1 MPDAATPLSID
12 RSDSLASLVDFSP
25 QKSQRARRILFALA
39 RRSRGGRLVVT
50 DEVETTELGRGAL
63 VAHVTV
69 HDPRAYTALLQRG
82 SLGLGLGYLEGWW
95 DCDDLVALVR
105 ILVRG
110 RGRLGRIQ
118 DEAGRLISLV
128 ADPLRRRRRRPP
140 TNDRRFVQAHYDI
153 GNEFFSLV
161 LDPTMSYSCAVFENV
176 EDTLESASLAKL
188 DRICRKLS
196 LGANDHVLE
205 IGTGWGGFAVFAAS
219 RYGCR
224 VTTTTISAEQYDYAT
239 RLVAERGLA
248 DRVTVL
254 NQDYRDL
261 RGTYDKLVSIE
272 MIEAVDWR
280 QVPGFFRACSRLL
293 APDGLMALQA
303 ITIDDASYDR
313 AKTTTDFIKA
323 FVFPGGSLPSM
334 TSLTAAS
341 TRAHLRVV
349 DVEDIGRHYAET
361 LRRWRENFEHHLDD
375 VRALGYDERFERL
388 WTLYLTYCEAAFLER
403 HVSDVQMVL
412 ARDGWRPA
420 LATRA

>member
-1 MPDAATPLSID
+1 MSDTATPLSID
-12 RSDSLASLVDFSP
+12 RSDSLASLVDPSATT
-25 QKSQRARRILFALA
+25 SRRARRILFALA
-39 RRSRGGRLVVT
+39 RRSRGGRLIVRDDQGTV
-50 DEVETTELGRGAL
+50 ELGRGAL
-63 VAHVTV
+63 LAHVEV

-82 SLGLGLGYLEGWW
+82 SLGLGLSYLEGWW
-95 DCDDLVALVR
+95 DCDDLVTLVR
-105 ILVRG
+105 ILVRA
-110 RGRLGRIQ
+110 RGRLGRFQ
-118 DEAGRLISLV
+118 DETGRLFSLV
-128 ADPLRRRRRRPP
+128 ADPLRRQRRRPP
-140 TNDRRFVQAHYDI
+140 TQDRRFVQAHYDI
-153 GNEFFSLV
+153 GNEFFSLM

-176 EDTLESASLAKL
+176 DDTLESASLAKL

-196 LGANDHVLE
+196 LSANDHVLE
-205 IGTGWGGFAVFAAS
+205 IGAGWGGFAVFAAS
-219 RYGCR
+219 RFGCR

-280 QVPGFFRACSRLL
+280 QVPGFFRACARLL

-303 ITIDDASYDR
+303 ITIEDASYDR

-334 TSLTAAS
+334 TSLTRAS
-341 TRAHLRVV
+341 ARAHLSVV

-361 LRRWRENFEHHLDD
+361 LRRWRENFDRHRDE

-388 WTLYLTYCEAAFLER
+388 WSLYLTYCEAAFLER
-403 HVSDVQMVL
+403 HVSDVQMIL
-412 ARDGWRPA
+412 ARDEWRPA
-420 LATRA
+420 LAPRA

>member
-1 MPDAATPLSID
+1 MSDTATPLSID
-12 RSDSLASLVDFSP
+12 RSDSLASLVDSLP
-25 QKSQRARRILFALA
+25 QKSRRSRRLLFALA

-50 DEVETTELGRGAL
+50 DAIDTTELGRGAL
-63 VAHVTV
+63 VARVTV

-95 DCDDLVALVR
+95 DCDDLVTLVR

-118 DEAGRLISLV
+118 DEAGRLFSLV
-128 ADPLRRRRRRPP
+128 ADPFRRRRRRPP
-140 TNDRRFVQAHYDI
+140 TQDRRFVQAHYDI
-153 GNEFFSLV
+153 GNEFFSLI
-161 LDPTMSYSCAVFENV
+161 LDPTMSYSCAVFETVN
-176 EDTLESASLAKL
+176 DTLESASLAKL

-254 NQDYRDL
+254 NQDYREL

-323 FVFPGGSLPSM
+323 FVFPGGGLPSM
-334 TSLTAAS
+334 TSLAS
-341 TRAHLRVV
+341 ASARAHLSVV

-361 LRRWRENFEHHLDD
+361 LRRWRENFERHLND

-403 HVSDVQMVL
+403 HVSDVQMIL
-412 ARDGWRPA
+412 ARDEWRPA
-420 LATRA
+420 LATRT

>member
-1 MPDAATPLSID
+1 MSDTATPLSID
-12 RSDSLASLVDFSP
+12 RSDSLASLVDPSL
-25 QKSQRARRILFALA
+25 QKSRRARWILFTLA
-39 RRSRGGRLVVT
+39 RRSRGGRLVVR
-50 DEVETTELGRGAL
+50 DANGAVELGRGAL
-63 VAHVTV
+63 LAHVEV
-69 HDPRAYTALLQRG
+69 HDLRAYTALLQRG

-95 DCDDLVALVR
+95 DCDDLVTLVR
-105 ILVRG
+105 ILVRA

-118 DEAGRLISLV
+118 DETGRLFSLV

-140 TNDRRFVQAHYDI
+140 TQDRRFVQAHYDI
-153 GNEFFSLV
+153 GNEFFSLM

-176 EDTLESASLAKL
+176 DDTLESASLAKL

-303 ITIDDASYDR
+303 ITIEDASYDR

-334 TSLTAAS
+334 TSLTNAS
-341 TRAHLRVV
+341 ARAHLSVV

-361 LRRWRENFEHHLDD
+361 LRRWRENFNLHRDE

-388 WTLYLTYCEAAFLER
+388 WSLYLTYCEAAFLER
-403 HVSDVQMVL
+403 HVSDVQMIL
-412 ARDGWRPA
+412 ARDEWRPT
-420 LATRA
+420 LAPRA

>member
-1 MPDAATPLSID
+1 MSDTATPLSID
-12 RSDSLASLVDFSP
+12 RSDSLASLVDPSEK
-25 QKSQRARRILFALA
+25 KSRRARRILFTLA
-39 RRSRGGRLVVT
+39 RRSRGGRLVVRDALGT
-50 DEVETTELGRGAL
+50 AELGRGAL
-63 VAHVTV
+63 LAHVEV
-69 HDPRAYTALLQRG
+69 HDPRAYQALLRRG

-105 ILVRG
+105 ILVRS
-110 RGRLGRIQ
+110 RGRLGRFQ
-118 DEAGRLISLV
+118 DEAGRVFSLV

-140 TNDRRFVQAHYDI
+140 TQDRRFVQAHYDI
-153 GNEFFSLV
+153 GNEFFSLM
-161 LDPTMSYSCAVFENV
+161 LDPTMSYSCAVFDNLD
-176 EDTLESASLAKL
+176 DTLESASLAKL

-196 LGANDHVLE
+196 LGASDHVLE

-224 VTTTTISAEQYDYAT
+224 VTTTTISTEQFEYAT

-261 RGTYDKLVSIE
+261 RGTFDKLVSIE

-293 APDGLMALQA
+293 SPDGLMALQA
-303 ITIDDASYDR
+303 ITIEDASYDR

-334 TSLTAAS
+334 TSLTSAS
-341 TRAHLRVV
+341 ARAHLSVV

-361 LRRWRENFEHHLDD
+361 LRRWRENFDHHRDE

-388 WTLYLTYCEAAFLER
+388 WSLYLTYCEAAFLER
-403 HVSDVQMVL
+403 HVSDVQMIL
-412 ARDGWRPA
+412 AREEWRPP
-420 LATRA
+420 LAART

>member
-1 MPDAATPLSID
+1 MSESAAPLSID
-12 RSDSLASLVDFSP
+12 QSDSLATLVDASP
-25 QKSQRARRILFALA
+25 ERSRRARRLLFALA
-39 RRSRGGRLVVT
+39 RRSRGGRLVVHDALGT
-50 DEVETTELGRGAL
+50 VELGHGAL
-63 VAHVTV
+63 LAHVEV
-69 HDPRAYTALLQRG
+69 HDPRAYRALLQRG
-82 SLGLGLGYLEGWW
+82 SLGLGLGFLEGWW
-95 DCDDLVALVR
+95 DCDDLVTLVR

-118 DEAGRLISLV
+118 DETGRLASVV
-128 ADPLRRRRRRPP
+128 ADPLRRLRRRAP
-140 TNDRRFVQAHYDI
+140 TQDRRFVQAHYDI

-161 LDPTMSYSCAVFENV
+161 LDPTMSYSCAVFDTVAN
-176 EDTLESASLAKL
+176 TLESASLAKC

-196 LGANDHVLE
+196 LGANDHLLE

-219 RYGCR
+219 HYGCR

-239 RLVAERGLA
+239 RLVAERGLS

-261 RGTYDKLVSIE
+261 SGTFDKLVSIE

-303 ITIDDASYDR
+303 ITIEDASYDR

-323 FVFPGGSLPSM
+323 FVFPGGCLPSM
-334 TSLTAAS
+334 TSLTRAS
-341 TRAHLRVV
+341 ARAHLSLV
-349 DVEDIGRHYAET
+349 DVEDIGRHYVET
-361 LRRWRENFEHHLDD
+361 LRHWRENFDRRRDE
-375 VRALGYDERFERL
+375 VRALGYGERFERL

-403 HVSDVQMVL
+403 HVSDVQIIF
-412 ARDGWRPA
+412 ARDQWRPA